1 MWQSFVAQFIQLVKH
16 WLCDVWS
23 GVVMDKNWALFVDQC
38 VLQTLQF
45 LVHLIVLLSILFK
58 CNGFSGIQKAVVVQ
72 ITKQ

>member
-72 ITKQ
+72 ITK